1 MKNSDKLN
9 NLPLFA
15 SAPYYSKK
23 KFQFPTSAVTATVKH
38 TTVLKNNSG
47 ITILYFHH
55 GSGRIIVNSRE
66 YLIHKGLLMVMGAY
80 HYYQFKPDPG
90 YDLELTM
97 CRLSYDTFL
106 YMAANPYYKLTELT
120 LNIDPL
126 AYLLE
131 GNMLERTEAIVRKL
145 SLASAK
151 HKQKGGETEFL
162 LSMKLMGIIQ
172 KTHSLANRKISN

>member
-1 MKNSDKLN
+1 MKNRDKLN

-23 KFQFPTSAVTATVKH
+23 EFQFPISAVTTTVKH

-47 ITILYFHH
+47 ITILYFHR
-55 GSGRIIVNSRE
+55 GCGRIIVNSRE

-80 HYYQFKPDPG
+80 HYYQFKPDSG
-90 YDLELTM
+90 DMELTI

-120 LNIDPL
+120 LNVDPL
-126 AYLLE
+126 TSLLE
-131 GNMLERTEAIVRKL
+131 GGMLERTEAIVRKL
-145 SLASAK
+145 ALASAK

-172 KTHSLANRKISN
+172 KTHVPNAKISH

>member
-23 KFQFPTSAVTATVKH
+23 EFQFPISAVTAVVKH

-47 ITILYFHH
+47 ITILYFHQ
-55 GSGRIIVNSRE
+55 GCGRIIVNSRE

-80 HYYQFKPDPG
+80 HYYQFKPDSG
-90 YDLELTM
+90 DMELTI

-120 LNIDPL
+120 LNVDPL
-126 AYLLE
+126 TSLLE
-131 GNMLERTEAIVRKL
+131 GNMLDRTEAIVRKL

-172 KTHSLANRKISN
+172 KTHSPITKVSD